1 MGVYMNNYSLKRF
14 IFLFMNFDY
23 KCSFCGS
30 VEDLQCHH
38 IVIYERGCGRGNYN
52 RYKDLLKN
60 YLIIRL
66 LCSKC
71 HLELHNLWELM
82 DWDF

>member
-1 MGVYMNNYSLKRF
+1 MGVYMNKYSLKRF
-14 IFLFMNFDY
+14 IFLFVHFDY

-66 LCSKC
+66 LCRKC
-71 HLELHNLWELM
+71 HLELHNLWELI
-82 DWDF
+82 